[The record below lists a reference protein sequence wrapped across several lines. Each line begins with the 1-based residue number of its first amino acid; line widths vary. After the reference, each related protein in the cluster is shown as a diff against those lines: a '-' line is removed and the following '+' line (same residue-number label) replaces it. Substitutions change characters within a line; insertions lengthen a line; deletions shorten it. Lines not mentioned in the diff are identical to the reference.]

1 MVLLLAASTM
11 QLNLLHAK
19 PYIINRQFSIDVG
32 TAVVKVEVSY
42 PQIFTAGNSYNINV
56 SIQALD
62 LGKEKYVEIRY
73 LSVELEGTSIGFSH
87 AMVEKLAS
95 TSNTLKVT
103 VPLKIVDPIFREIK
117 EGEKASY
124 NLGMLIK
131 LYSEG
136 ENEEESVVEYFAN
149 LPVYVYSPP
158 LYFDVD
164 VLGPS
169 EAVENENFTVTVIV
183 RNIGNYSIINSG
195 LALYGPIDVY
205 GTNKV
210 ILGAISPGKE
220 KKAAF
225 IVSSSKKDEIIISA
239 NVWALNAAEY
249 NCTARGSITVNI
261 KGKLKIEFYAN
272 ESNGQLKLYG
282 WVSPSRP
289 YASLT
294 IQEKRGTE
302 WTPIATVSID
312 TTGYFEYVIKNL
324 KLGEHVYRAVWAGDE
339 EYAPVQSK
347 SISVYVDKVPS
358 TIIISASGTSISNG
372 EHVELKGSINPPVSA
387 TVHIFVDCGDGW
399 TSPGYAEASNGTFS
413 TSITINAPPG
423 STCKIKAAWLG
434 NANTLGS
441 ESNIVEIKIEKAGI
455 LWANVA
461 AWVVG
466 GVAVLV
472 IGWLVVKHVR
482 SKRVQVRS

>member
-1 MVLLLAASTM
+1 MVLLVVAFALQS
-11 QLNLLHAK
+11 NLLYAE
-19 PYIINRQFSIDVG
+19 PYVIERQFSIDVG
-32 TAVVKVEVSY
+32 TAVVKLEVFY
-42 PQIFTAGNSYNINV
+42 PQVFTAGNSYNITV
-56 SIQALD
+56 SIQAQS
-62 LGKEKYVEIRY
+62 LGEEKYIEIRY
-73 LSVELEGTSIGFSH
+73 LSVELEGTSIGFSR
-87 AMVEKLAS
+87 AMIEKLAS
-95 TSNTLKVT
+95 TSDSLELI
-103 VPLKIVDPIFREIK
+103 VPLKIVDPTFSKIK
-117 EGEKASY
+117 GGEKASF
-124 NLGMLIK
+124 NLKILVKI
-131 LYSEG
+131 YSEND
-136 ENEEESVVEYFAN
+136 EDRESKVEYSVE

-158 LYFDVD
+158 LYLDVD

-183 RNIGNYSIINSG
+183 RNLGNYSIINSG

-205 GTNKV
+205 GSDKAV
-210 ILGAISPGKE
+210 LGVISPKEE
-220 KKAAF
+220 KKATF
-225 IVSSSKKDEIIISA
+225 TVTSSKKDKIIISVDA
-239 NVWALNAAEY
+239 WALNAAEY
-249 NCTARGSITVNI
+249 NSTARGSITVNV

-272 ESNGQLKLYG
+272 ESNGRLKLYG

-294 IQEKRGTE
+294 IQEKREAG
-302 WTPIATVSID
+302 WTSIASVSID
-312 TTGYFEYVIKNL
+312 TTGYFEYIIKNL

-339 EYAPVQSK
+339 KYAPVQSR

-358 TIIISASGTSISNG
+358 TIMISASTTSISNG
-372 EHVELKGSINPPVSA
+372 GRVELKGSINPPISA

-413 TSITINAPPG
+413 ASITINAPPG

-472 IGWLVVKHVR
+472 IGWLVVRYVR
-482 SKRVQVRS
+482 SKCVQVRG